1 MGTPEKMTNKKL
13 YEYYS
18 SVSSTKVEWL
28 WYPYIPFG
36 KITLLQGDPG
46 DGKSTLA
53 LNIAAAVT
61 KGGILPDDVKV
72 EKPLNVIYQCPEDG
86 SSDTIK
92 PRLMC
97 AGADCSRIVY
107 IVDAEER
114 LTLDDPRIEKTVA
127 DTGARLL
134 VLDPLQSFLR
144 QDGEMQSAGK
154 MRNALQYLSNLAEK
168 YSCAVLLIGHMNKS
182 SGGKMLYRGLGSI
195 DIAAAAR
202 SVLMVT
208 RDEEN
213 PDIRYLF
220 PIKSSLA
227 PEGSAVGFYM
237 SPENGFQWIGK
248 CNIDTKE
255 LKTRTVKRKQGK
267 RELAKDILRVM
278 LSEEDKPAKEILE
291 RMEMLGIGNRTA
303 RTAQKELGI
312 KAYKKQYVWYWKLEG
327 EHVEENE

>member
-1 MGTPEKMTNKKL
+1 MVMNMGTQEAMTNKKL

-61 KGGILPDDVKV
+61 KGSSLPDDMKL

-86 SSDTIK
+86 SSATIK

-154 MRNALQYLSNLAEK
+154 M
-168 YSCAVLLIGHMNKS
+168 
-182 SGGKMLYRGLGSI
+182 
-195 DIAAAAR
+195 
-202 SVLMVT
+202 
-208 RDEEN
+208 
-213 PDIRYLF
+213 
-220 PIKSSLA
+220 
-227 PEGSAVGFYM
+227 
-237 SPENGFQWIGK
+237 
-248 CNIDTKE
+248 
-255 LKTRTVKRKQGK
+255 
-267 RELAKDILRVM
+267 
-278 LSEEDKPAKEILE
+278 
-291 RMEMLGIGNRTA
+291 
-303 RTAQKELGI
+303 
-312 KAYKKQYVWYWKLEG
+312 
-327 EHVEENE
+327 